1 MTVTIKL
8 MMIILLWNN
17 DGSFHSSVSE
27 VKNCPEVETFRA
39 VMEEQRMSG
48 SLKAGRLTVKKY
60 NSSMTVLFERRTIRP
75 AGQTIT
81 YTLGH
86 WCYPV
91 VVVAGED
98 NDPAGYFHSLFV
110 DHPLPIRRTG

>member
-27 VKNCPEVETFRA
+27 VKKCPEVETFRA

-48 SLKAGRLTVKKY
+48 SFKSWAAYCQKIQLVHD
-60 NSSMTVLFERRTIRP
+60 S
-75 AGQTIT
+75 
-81 YTLGH
+81 
-86 WCYPV
+86 
-91 VVVAGED
+91 
-98 NDPAGYFHSLFV
+98 
-110 DHPLPIRRTG
+110 PI

>member
-8 MMIILLWNN
+8 MVIILLWNN

-48 SLKAGRLTVKKY
+48 SFK
-60 NSSMTVLFERRTIRP
+60 S
-75 AGQTIT
+75 
-81 YTLGH
+81 
-86 WCYPV
+86 W
-91 VVVAGED
+91 VAYCQKIVFAQD
-98 NDPAGYFHSLFV
+98 DP
-110 DHPLPIRRTG
+110 I